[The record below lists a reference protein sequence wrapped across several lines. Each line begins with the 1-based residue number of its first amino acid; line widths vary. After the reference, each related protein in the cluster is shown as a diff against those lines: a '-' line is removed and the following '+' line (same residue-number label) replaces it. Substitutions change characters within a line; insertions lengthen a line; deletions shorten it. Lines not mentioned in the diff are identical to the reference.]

1 MIDELGLIHSIAHR
15 LDKFKPV
22 NGNQSYRFRC
32 NICGD
37 SKKSMSK
44 SRGFFIYSKQDQKY
58 FFKCHNCGIA
68 LSLVSYAKEY
78 FPEEYKQY
86 KIKTFIEKN
95 HEKND
100 FSLSDK
106 TKEVLTNL
114 DATTGSEYLLPL
126 KSSDKAVAY
135 VKSRQIPKSSWY
147 RRLYYTPN
155 IGKLVHDVDEHGKYE
170 NHSLPEDE
178 RLVIVIRD
186 KDGNIKGIQGRSL
199 PDNPTKLRYATYM
212 FSDDNKIFGF
222 DGIDWSRPVIV
233 LEGAIDSLFLD
244 NAIALNG
251 GSSSVLQ
258 SFTQQQKENLIIALD
273 NEPRHKDTVKRFEV
287 EIDNGFRV
295 VDWSKLNSS
304 AKDINDMVLSGLK
317 SDFIEEYILT
327 HNASGARAKLNLLK
341 WKKI

>member
-44 SRGFFIYSKQDQKY
+44 SRGFFIYSKQHQKY
-58 FFKCHNCGIA
+58 FFKCHNCGIS
-68 LSLVSYAKEY
+68 LSLVTYAKEY
-78 FPEEYKQY
+78 FPEEYKHY
-86 KIKTFIEKN
+86 KIKTFIEKEPR
-95 HEKND
+95 HD

-114 DATTGSEYLLPL
+114 DATTGSEHLLPL

-135 VKSRQIPKSSWY
+135 VKSRQIPESSWY
-147 RRLYYTPN
+147 RLYYTPN
-155 IGKLVHDVDEHGKYE
+155 IGKLVHDVDHHGKYE

-212 FSDDNKIFGF
+212 FSDDNKIFGL
-222 DGIDWSRPVIV
+222 DAIDWSRPVIV

-251 GSSSVLQ
+251 GSSSVLK

-304 AKDINDMVLSGLK
+304 AKDINDMVSSGLN

-327 HNASGARAKLNLLK
+327 HNASSARAKLNLLK

>member
-44 SRGFFIYSKQDQKY
+44 SRGFFIYSKQHQKY
-58 FFKCHNCGIA
+58 FFKCHNCGIS
-68 LSLVSYAKEY
+68 LSLLTYAKEY
-78 FPEEYKQY
+78 FPEEYKNY
-86 KIKTFIEKN
+86 KIKTFLEKEPK
-95 HEKND
+95 HD
-100 FSLSDK
+100 FSLRDK
-106 TKEVLTNL
+106 TKEMLTNL
-114 DATTGSEYLLPL
+114 DASTDSEYLLPL

-135 VKSRQIPKSSWY
+135 VKSRQIPESSWY
-147 RRLYYTPN
+147 RLYYTPN

-170 NHSLPEDE
+170 QHSLPEDE
-178 RLVIVIRD
+178 RVVIIIRD
-186 KDGNIKGIQGRSL
+186 KEGKIKGVQGRSL

-212 FSDDNKIFGF
+212 FSDDNKIFGL
-222 DGIDWSRPVIV
+222 DNIDWNKPVIV

-251 GSSSVLQ
+251 GSSSVLK
-258 SFTQQQKENLIIALD
+258 SFTQQQKDNMIIALD

-287 EIDNGFRV
+287 EIDSGFRV
-295 VDWSKLNSS
+295 VDWAKLNSD
-304 AKDINDMVLSGLK
+304 AKDINDMVKSGIK
-317 SDFIEEYILT
+317 AETIEEYILT
-327 HNASGARAKLNLLK
+327 HNASGPRAKLNLLK

>member
-44 SRGFFIYSKQDQKY
+44 SRGFFIYSKQHQKY
-58 FFKCHNCGIA
+58 FFKCHNCGIS
-68 LSLVSYAKEY
+68 LSLVTYAKEY
-78 FPEEYKQY
+78 FPEEYKHY
-86 KIKTFIEKN
+86 KIKTFIEKEPR
-95 HEKND
+95 HD

-114 DATTGSEYLLPL
+114 DATTGSEHLLPL

-135 VKSRQIPKSSWY
+135 VKSRQIPESSWY
-147 RRLYYTPN
+147 RLYYTPN
-155 IGKLVHDVDEHGKYE
+155 IGKLVHDVDHHGKYE

-212 FSDDNKIFGF
+212 FSDDNKIFGL
-222 DGIDWSRPVIV
+222 DVIDWSRPVIV

-251 GSSSVLQ
+251 GSSSVLK

-304 AKDINDMVLSGLK
+304 AKDINDMVLYGLK

-327 HNASGARAKLNLLK
+327 HNASSARAKLNLLK

>member
-44 SRGFFIYSKQDQKY
+44 SRGFFIYSKQHQKY
-58 FFKCHNCGIA
+58 FFKCHNCGIS
-68 LSLVSYAKEY
+68 LSLVTYAKEY
-78 FPEEYKQY
+78 FPEEYKHY
-86 KIKTFIEKN
+86 KIKTFIEKEPQ
-95 HEKND
+95 HD

-135 VKSRQIPKSSWY
+135 VKSRQIPESSWY
-147 RRLYYTPN
+147 RLYYTPN
-155 IGKLVHDVDEHGKYE
+155 IGKLVHDVDEHDKYE

-212 FSDDNKIFGF
+212 FSDDNKIFGL
-222 DGIDWSRPVIV
+222 DVIDWSRPVIV

-251 GSSSVLQ
+251 GSSSVLK

-327 HNASGARAKLNLLK
+327 HMASGARAKLNLLK